1 MWELVEGYGEKGNIL
16 RSKLEG
22 SLQRN
27 CIGTCECNLQSY
39 TFLFIGPFANSFLEI
54 CNGILLSVMKLT
66 VTKGISSD
74 EN

>member
-27 CIGTCECNLQSY
+27 CIDTCECNSQSY
-39 TFLFIGPFANSFLEI
+39 TFHFIDPFANSFLEI
-54 CNGILLSVMKLT
+54 CNGILLSAMRLT
-66 VTKGISSD
+66 VTKEISSD
-74 EN
+74 EI